1 MNAIDLTRYGAA
13 AQWSEQDQNLYNQLP
28 IYLTK
33 YQVERLK
40 VYSRWP
46 KLLKPKKWEPNV
58 GTTMR
63 GVRKDPSPI
72 LRSDFLPNLMTVVPN
87 KDVVEVREV
96 KEDVKLYRHDFE
108 SNIFHFLPSFQDFL
122 TDHVDFHNQ
131 DINEKIQVAADLFY
145 RTAIFN
151 GSPYVW
157 ICGKQSGTELTG
169 VPYWTG
175 GTVTRAKTQA
185 TLQALVAQVT
195 RPLNL
200 KTIFKIGTVMYNDI
214 AAAPYSG
221 SVMPDGSDGAAF
233 KQKFC
238 LLHGSEVWDY
248 LTLDNFRLVN
258 RPLTANI
265 VGDAFTGDL
274 FGRFTSLSERFE
286 LRIAADGS
294 IPAPETREVDAN
306 AYNTNETV
314 MNQDYVNAPYGVAFA
329 CGAEA
334 YKFIQVG
341 PPPSNWTGMTMSQFS
356 RLDWNGKVDLTKNL
370 MIPGANWPGDPTN
383 IDTNKRGEYIQLI
396 ASLAMG
402 LLPVRRRNIVPIIYL
417 RARVSTD

>member
-1 MNAIDLTRYGAA
+1 MLAIDQGRYT
-13 AQWSEQDQNLYNQLP
+13 AQWNEQDQNLYNQLP

-46 KLLKPKKWEPNV
+46 KLLKAKKWEPNT

-63 GVRKDPSPI
+63 GVRKEPSPVI
-72 LRSDFLPNLMTVVPN
+72 RSDFLPNLMTQMPN
-87 KDVVEVREV
+87 KDIIEVREV

-108 SNIFHFLPSFQDFL
+108 SSHFHFLPSFQDFL

-151 GSPYVW
+151 GSPYFWV
-157 ICGKQSGTELTG
+157 CGKASGTELTS

-175 GTVTRAKTQA
+175 GTVERSKSTA
-185 TLQALVAQVT
+185 TLQALIAQCT

-200 KTIFKIGTVMYNDI
+200 RTLHKIGTVMYNDV

-221 SVMPDGSDGAAF
+221 SILPDGSDGKAF
-233 KQKFC
+233 NQKYC

-248 LTLDNFRLVN
+248 LSLDNFRLTYKDHNVN
-258 RPLTANI
+258 VVNS
-265 VGDAFTGDL
+265 AFSGEL
-274 FGRFTSLSERFE
+274 FGRFTSLTERFE
-286 LRIAADGS
+286 LRIAADGT
-294 IPAPETREVDAN
+294 IPVPETRENNAA
-306 AYNTNETV
+306 AYNYNETV
-314 MNQDYVNAPYGVAFA
+314 MNPDYVNAPYGVAFA

-341 PPPSNWTGMTMSQFS
+341 PPPKDWTGMTMKEFS
-356 RLDWNGKVDLTKNL
+356 RLDWNGRVDMTKNIL
-370 MIPGANWPGDPTN
+370 IPGANWPGDPTA
-383 IDTNKRGEYIQLI
+383 IDTNKRGEYLQLI

-402 LLPVRRRNIVPIIYL
+402 ILPVRRRNIIPIIYL
-417 RARVSTD
+417 RARVSTE